1 MTKWTLDDYLA
12 HYHERA
18 GIQSESGIFTENQA
32 EMQSANETLALFKEQ
47 ENPTDE
53 QIREFRIYMTKN
65 KYKK

>member
-1 MTKWTLDDYLA
+1 MTKWTLEDYLD

-53 QIREFRIYMTKN
+53 EIREFRIYMTKN
-65 KYKK
+65 KYKE